1 MLNITGIGNTHWY
14 TLKHFYN
21 NWTPI
26 SLSTANRPRVS
37 SPLCSERC
45 EHGGSE
51 SEEEEDKNEEGDRVV
66 DGDISWS
73 HFGPPKWT
81 WSHFGGPWIMAWRW
95 GGLRVKPILSG
106 QAVAWIF
113 RLDSR
118 FAWLLC
124 SLHPSQ
130 PSIMYVIILVSPN
143 WLYWLLYCFVFCCF
157 AAVFFFYKT
166 LFCCVH

>member
-37 SPLCSERC
+37 STLCSERC

-118 FAWLLC
+118 FVWLLC

-130 PSIMYVIILVSPN
+130 FYYVCYYFGFSKLIILITV
-143 WLYWLLYCFVFCCF
+143 LLCIL
-157 AAVFFFYKT
+157 
-166 LFCCVH
+166 LFCCSLFFL